1 MSDVARSEL
10 LQEALKLSAEERL
23 ALAKSLWDSVER
35 PEDPEWRAA
44 WTAEVH
50 RRLKGVEDR
59 TTKTI
64 PWTEAR
70 ARILERLKS
79 E

>member
-1 MSDVARSEL
+1 MSDAVSSEL

-44 WTAEVH
+44 WAAEVA
-50 RRLKGVEDR
+50 RRLEGVEDG
-59 TTKTI
+59 TMKTV
-64 PWTEAR
+64 PWAEAR
-70 ARILERLKS
+70 ARILERIKS
-79 E
+79 R